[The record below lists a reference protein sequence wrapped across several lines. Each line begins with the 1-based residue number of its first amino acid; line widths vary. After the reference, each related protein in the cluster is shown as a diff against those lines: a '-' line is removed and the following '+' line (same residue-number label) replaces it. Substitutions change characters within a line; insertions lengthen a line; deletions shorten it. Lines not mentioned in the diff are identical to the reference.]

1 LFAEEIENTSDI
13 ASLSFKCLFA
23 VTGLKQ
29 TDVNISLFQYGQQSL
44 SYAGAIQNFRQSLVE
59 EPQPDDQ
66 RKLTRAEALSAVKFL
81 QET

>member
-1 LFAEEIENTSDI
+1 MREDLASTWQRVCCAG
-13 ASLSFKCLFA
+13 ASLWHALPYRERWLF
-23 VTGLKQ
+23 
-29 TDVNISLFQYGQQSL
+29 GQQSL